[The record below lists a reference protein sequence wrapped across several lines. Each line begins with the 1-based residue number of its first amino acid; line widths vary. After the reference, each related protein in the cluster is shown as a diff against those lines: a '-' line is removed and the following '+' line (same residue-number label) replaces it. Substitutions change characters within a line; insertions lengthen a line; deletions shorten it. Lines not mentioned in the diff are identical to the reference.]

1 MHNKNQD
8 YMSLLDKTRTE
19 LINIILRKDDVEKR
33 LMDKVKLLEKEK
45 KQLIEESEKMKRTRK
60 MSRIICL
67 ILTFLCVVSFVTLT
81 CNSLK

>member
-1 MHNKNQD
+1 
-8 YMSLLDKTRTE
+8 MSLLDKTRTE
-19 LINIILRKDDVEKR
+19 LINIILRKDNVEKR

-67 ILTFLCVVSFVTLT
+67 ILIFLNVVSFVTLT
-81 CNSLK
+81 CNCLK

>member
-1 MHNKNQD
+1 
-8 YMSLLDKTRTE
+8 MSLLDKTRTE

-67 ILTFLCVVSFVTLT
+67 ILIFLNVVSFVTLT
-81 CNSLK
+81 CNCLK

>member
-1 MHNKNQD
+1 MHNKNEQD
-8 YMSLLDKTRTE
+8 MSLLDKTRTE
-19 LINIILRKDDVEKR
+19 LINIILRKDNVEKR

>member
-1 MHNKNQD
+1 
-8 YMSLLDKTRTE
+8 MSLLDKTRTE

-45 KQLIEESEKMKRTRK
+45 KQLIEDSEKMKRTRK

-67 ILTFLCVVSFVTLT
+67 ILIFLNVVSFVTLT
-81 CNSLK
+81 CNCLK

>member
-1 MHNKNQD
+1 
-8 YMSLLDKTRTE
+8 MSLLDKTRTE

>member
-1 MHNKNQD
+1 
-8 YMSLLDKTRTE
+8 MSLLDKTKTE

-67 ILTFLCVVSFVTLT
+67 ILIFLNVVSFVTLT
-81 CNSLK
+81 CNCLK

>member
-1 MHNKNQD
+1 
-8 YMSLLDKTRTE
+8 MSLLDKTRTE
-19 LINIILRKDDVEKR
+19 LINIILRKDNVEKR

-67 ILTFLCVVSFVTLT
+67 ILTFLCVVSFVTMT

>member
-1 MHNKNQD
+1 
-8 YMSLLDKTRTE
+8 MSLLDKTRTE

-67 ILTFLCVVSFVTLT
+67 ILIFLNVVSFVTLT
-81 CNSLK
+81 SNCLK

>member
-45 KQLIEESEKMKRTRK
+45 KQLIEDSEKMKRTRK

-67 ILTFLCVVSFVTLT
+67 ILIFLNVVSFVTLT
-81 CNSLK
+81 CNCLK

>member
-1 MHNKNQD
+1 
-8 YMSLLDKTRTE
+8 MSLLDKTRQE
-19 LINIILRKDDVEKR
+19 LIRIILRKDDVEKR

>member
-1 MHNKNQD
+1 
-8 YMSLLDKTRTE
+8 MSLLDKTRTE
-19 LINIILRKDDVEKR
+19 LINIILRKDNVEKR